1 MIFFR
6 FFLTLL
12 AWNYTL
18 EAFFW
23 ILVGAILVVTV
34 TVLSANPEL
43 ARELIKGPQRLLS
56 LIGRSSDEDL
66 SKDSLPDQIEKED
79 IPEETDVE
87 EDIPEE
93 TDTEETV
100 AEEIEQDELPLSA
113 RIKAYAIVLAYVVY
127 VNFIEIVGF
136 VFLLEG
142 LPERLYDD
150 FLNYPGGG
158 GGLIFII
165 IGLATLLSGLISL
178 YGYLANQNI
187 LLRNSCRATSVAFL
201 LLIIFEPGWE
211 DILGFVIIPLLF
223 SGDLKQLWERILS
236 KETDAEETDA
246 EEIYDLSDMPVK
258 GFWVRFVA
266 FAIDFV
272 IAAIWILGAF
282 IFDAKIDIVDLVW
295 LVGIL
300 YDNDNMGTWDLIVA
314 GFSLVPVVFL
324 LFKLMMD
331 SSQFQGTLGK
341 YIMNIKVVD
350 ENGQRITRSK
360 GFLRTGVYSLM
371 LFGSRYLDFGGL
383 VGAFLIF
390 GLLGFVMIGFTKKK
404 QGLHDMICRTFVA
417 SSHRW
422 QWEKTSSNLLSE
434 EKKVKPLYDPHNRI
448 EKEEKGK

>member
-100 AEEIEQDELPLSA
+100 VEEIEQDELPLSA

-158 GGLIFII
+158 GGL
-165 IGLATLLSGLISL
+165 
-178 YGYLANQNI
+178 
-187 LLRNSCRATSVAFL
+187 
-201 LLIIFEPGWE
+201 
-211 DILGFVIIPLLF
+211 
-223 SGDLKQLWERILS
+223 
-236 KETDAEETDA
+236 
-246 EEIYDLSDMPVK
+246 
-258 GFWVRFVA
+258 
-266 FAIDFV
+266 
-272 IAAIWILGAF
+272 
-282 IFDAKIDIVDLVW
+282 
-295 LVGIL
+295 
-300 YDNDNMGTWDLIVA
+300 
-314 GFSLVPVVFL
+314 
-324 LFKLMMD
+324 
-331 SSQFQGTLGK
+331 
-341 YIMNIKVVD
+341 
-350 ENGQRITRSK
+350 
-360 GFLRTGVYSLM
+360 GV
-371 LFGSRYLDFGGL
+371 
-383 VGAFLIF
+383 
-390 GLLGFVMIGFTKKK
+390 K
-404 QGLHDMICRTFVA
+404 QGLI
-417 SSHRW
+417 
-422 QWEKTSSNLLSE
+422 
-434 EKKVKPLYDPHNRI
+434 
-448 EKEEKGK
+448 